1 MTRPAEIRER
11 RRIQRRRQRRTWMF
25 IVIGVALIATAL
37 LILPSLTPL
46 GEIVVPPSS
55 PRPMAQ
61 GTTMGDASAP
71 VLIEEWADF
80 QCPACRNYAENVEP
94 ELVRNYVAAG
104 KVRVVFHHF
113 PFIGEESRQA
123 ALASMCAADQGR
135 FWEYYDILFAN
146 QTGENVGAF
155 TDRRLEAFA
164 EAIGLTMDDFG
175 SCFGG
180 DRHLSQIDQERIA
193 GINLDV
199 GSTPTILING
209 REVTPG
215 RVPSYEQ
222 LQQAIEAELA
232 GSQPP
237 AP

>member
-1 MTRPAEIRER
+1 MTRAAEIRER
-11 RRIQRRRQRRTWMF
+11 RRFQRRRQRRTW
-25 IVIGVALIATAL
+25 ILIIIGVALIATAL

-46 GEIVVPPSS
+46 GEIAIPQNS
-55 PRPMAQ
+55 PRPMGQ

-80 QCPACRNYAENVEP
+80 QCPACRRYAENVEP
-94 ELVRNYVAAG
+94 ELVRNYVATG

-155 TDRRLEAFA
+155 TDRRLEGFA
-164 EAIGLTMDDFG
+164 EAIGLSMDDFT
-175 SCFGG
+175 SCFRGN
-180 DRHLSQIDQERIA
+180 RHMSQIDQERIA
-193 GINLDV
+193 GVKLGIS
-199 GSTPTILING
+199 GTPAILING

-215 RVPSYEQ
+215 VVPSFEQ

-237 AP
+237 TP